1 MRTEELVA
9 LGLTKEQIS
18 KIHAMNGKSIA
29 EHEKK
34 LAEVEAERETLKA
47 EAEKA
52 EATLLS
58 LEGVDAEQVI
68 AEIQSY
74 KDAIANA
81 QNNFDKQMTMRDQK
95 AWVDKKLDE
104 YGVNSSFA
112 RQQLTADI
120 MSEDSGLVWQ
130 DGEYYGFDDYM
141 RAAKEKDGSLYQ
153 EKDTSAVVEVPRFT
167 GPVNSSEDRSVRR
180 SMRNLFLGG
189 DSRDVPTVF

>member
-1 MRTEELVA
+1 MRTEELAA

-18 KIHAMNGKSIA
+18 KVHAMNGKSIA
-29 EHEKK
+29 EYKKK
-34 LAEVEAERETLKA
+34 LAELEAECESLKA
-47 EAEKA
+47 EAEQA

-58 LEGVDAEQVI
+58 LEGVEGVDTKQVI
-68 AEIQSY
+68 TEIQSY

-81 QNNFDKQMTMRDQK
+81 KNNFDKHMTMRDQE

-104 YGVNSSFA
+104 YGVNSTYA

-130 DGEYYGFDDYM
+130 DGEFYGFDDYM
-141 RAAKEKDGSLYQ
+141 RTAKEKDSSLYQ

-167 GPVNSSEDRSVRR
+167 GPVNSSE
-180 SMRNLFLGG
+180 RNLFLGG
-189 DSRDVPTVF
+189 ESRNMPKIF

>member
-1 MRTEELVA
+1 MRTEELAA
-9 LGLTKEQIS
+9 LGLTREQIS
-18 KIHAMNGKSIA
+18 KVLAMNGKSIA
-29 EHEKK
+29 EHKK
-34 LAEVEAERETLKA
+34 KIAEIEAERDTLKA

>member
-1 MRTEELVA
+1 MRTEELAA

-18 KIHAMNGKSIA
+18 KVHAMNGKSIA
-29 EHEKK
+29 EYEKK
-34 LAEVEAERETLKA
+34 LAELKAECESLKA

-52 EATLLS
+52 EAALLS
-58 LEGVDAEQVI
+58 LEGVNAEQVI

-74 KDAIANA
+74 KDTIANA
-81 QNNFDKQMTMRDQK
+81 ENNFNKHMTMRDQK

-153 EKDTSAVVEVPRFT
+153 EKDTSAVVEAPRFT
-167 GPVNSSEDRSVRR
+167 GPVDGHLKIYGEN
-180 SMRNLFLGG
+180 RNTPKIF
-189 DSRDVPTVF
+189 

>member
-1 MRTEELVA
+1 MRTEELAA

-18 KIHAMNGKSIA
+18 KVHAMNGKSVA
-29 EHEKK
+29 EYKKK
-34 LAEVEAERETLKA
+34 LAELEAECETLKA

-52 EATLLS
+52 EAALLS
-58 LEGVDAEQVI
+58 LEGVNAEQVI

-74 KDAIANA
+74 KDTIANA

-141 RAAKEKDGSLYQ
+141 RTAKEKDGSLYQ
-153 EKDTSAVVEVPRFT
+153 EKDTSAVVEIPHFT
-167 GPVNSSEDRSVRR
+167 GPVDGHLKIYGES
-180 SMRNLFLGG
+180 RNTPKIF
-189 DSRDVPTVF
+189 

>member
-1 MRTEELVA
+1 MRTEELAA

-18 KIHAMNGKSIA
+18 KVHAMNGKSIA

-34 LAEVEAERETLKA
+34 LAELKAECESLKA

-52 EATLLS
+52 EAALLS

-74 KDAIANA
+74 KDTIAIAK
-81 QNNFDKQMTMRDQK
+81 NNFDKQMTMRDQK
-95 AWVDKKLDE
+95 AWVDKKLNE
-104 YGVNSSFA
+104 YGINSSFA

-120 MSEDSGLVWQ
+120 MAEDSGLVWQ

-141 RAAKEKDGSLYQ
+141 RTAKEKDGSLYQ
-153 EKDTSAVVEVPRFT
+153 EKDTSAVVETPRFT
-167 GPVNSSEDRSVRR
+167 GPVDGHLKIYGE
-180 SMRNLFLGG
+180 
-189 DSRDVPTVF
+189 SRKMPKIF

>member
-1 MRTEELVA
+1 MRTEELAA

-18 KIHAMNGKSIA
+18 KVHAMNGKSIA
-29 EHEKK
+29 EYKKK
-34 LAEVEAERETLKA
+34 LAELEAECESLKA
-47 EAEKA
+47 EAEQA

-58 LEGVDAEQVI
+58 LEGVEGVDTKQVI

-81 QNNFDKQMTMRDQK
+81 KNNFDKHMTMRDQE

-104 YGVNSSFA
+104 YGVNSTYA

-130 DGEYYGFDDYM
+130 DGEFYGFDDYM
-141 RAAKEKDGSLYQ
+141 RTAKEKDSSLYQ

-167 GPVNSSEDRSVRR
+167 GPVNSSE
-180 SMRNLFLGG
+180 RNLFLGG
-189 DSRDVPTVF
+189 ESRNMPKIF